1 MTNVRWRWLL
11 TLTLRLLITLGF
23 AVALVSKVG
32 QRVRWAHQF
41 VLWGYPAWGADATSV
56 VEIVG
61 LIALWIPV
69 LARAVTAILMVIL
82 VGAVCTWLIHGPR
95 LAAIIPGTLFVMLAC
110 LAWLEPAGKRAS
122 R

>member
-1 MTNVRWRWLL
+1 MTSVRWRSLL

-32 QRVRWAHQF
+32 QRAQWAHQF
-41 VLWGYPAWGADATSV
+41 VRWGYPAWGADATSV

-61 LIALWIPV
+61 VIALWIPV
-69 LARAVTAILMVIL
+69 LARVVTAALMVIL
-82 VGAVCTWLIHGPR
+82 VGAVCTWLMHGPS
-95 LAAIIPGTLFVMLAC
+95 LAAIIPGTLLVMLAG
-110 LAWLEPAGKRAS
+110 LAWLEPTVKRAS